1 MITIINPFT
10 YRKIA
15 LSLVCFLWGLS
26 QAVYAQSQS
35 VTQLF
40 EGLEQY
46 SIEEVE
52 LVLEERLEEWLLRFK
67 DKPALLAASSGSLLN
82 ALEGQGYFK
91 AATFLS
97 ERLLGNDRC
106 DFDSRLQKKLD
117 HYKNI
122 QEGKKAP
129 QLSFNAPGSL
139 QLNFLEQQETEKQLL
154 VFWSSSCP
162 HCLDA
167 LPQLARL
174 QKKLAEQDI
183 SLLSISL
190 DREEA
195 TFRKTASAYPWV
207 HYSDFQGWDS
217 PAVKAYHVFATPSF
231 FLVNAKGV
239 LEKEFI
245 SVEQIRDFSTSPP
258 YGRQATTFVHFDR
271 SGEIF
276 RSRDFSTA
284 PAYGRL
290 RSK

>member
-1 MITIINPFT
+1 MKTTTSPITYKRIV
-10 YRKIA
+10 
-15 LSLVCFLWGLS
+15 LCLVCFSWALS
-26 QAVYAQSQS
+26 QGVLAQSPAG
-35 VTQLF
+35 VQLF

-46 SIEEVE
+46 SIGEVE
-52 LVLEERLEEWLLRFK
+52 LVLEERLDAWLLRFK
-67 DKPALLAASSGSLLN
+67 DKPALLAASTDPLLN
-82 ALEGQGYFK
+82 ALEGQGYLK
-91 AATFLS
+91 AAAFLS
-97 ERLLGNDRC
+97 ERLLDNERC

-129 QLSFNAPGSL
+129 QLSFDAPGSL
-139 QLNFLEQQETEKQLL
+139 QLNFLEQPKTEKQLL
-154 VFWSSSCP
+154 VFWSSGCP

-167 LPQLARL
+167 LPQLARI

-195 TFRKTASAYPWV
+195 TFRKTASQYLWA
-207 HYSDFQGWDS
+207 HYSDLQGWDS

-231 FLVNAKGV
+231 FLVNPKGV

-245 SVEQIRDFSTSPP
+245 SVEQIRDFST
-258 YGRQATTFVHFDR
+258 T
-271 SGEIF
+271 
-276 RSRDFSTA
+276 
-284 PAYGRL
+284 PAHRRL